1 MKLAALFAL
10 ICLTGTAQS
19 RIPIIIDTDI
29 GDSIDD
35 ALALAFALHS
45 PELDVRAVTT
55 VIDDVESKTRL
66 AWKMLGIY
74 NRRDIRAGHG
84 RIRASARPD
93 DVHRHPR
100 VRSPDA

>member
-1 MKLAALFAL
+1 MRWQLLALALLA
-10 ICLTGTAQS
+10 GVAATAQA

-35 ALALAFALHS
+35 ALALAFALRS

-66 AWKMLGIY
+66 AWKMLSIY
-74 NRRDIRAGHG
+74 NRRDIALAMG
-84 RIRASARPD
+84 ASEPLLD
-93 DVHRHPR
+93 PTTSV
-100 VRSPDA
+100 SS